1 MVTEQNNSATKTR
14 KSRDITQYL
23 VLTGLIILL
32 NFLSGFYFYRYD
44 LTEDKR
50 YTMAPATRRL
60 LQNLPQPVHVDVY
73 LAGEFPTGFKRL
85 QAAVRETLEE
95 LRIYSSNFSYSFI
108 DPSAGTDLK
117 KRNQLYTNLAL
128 KGIQPTNL
136 FAMEGDKKVEKLV
149 FPGAIV
155 TAAGKEE
162 PVMLLKGNQAASP
175 DERLNQSIEG
185 LEFELASAIR
195 KLASTNRKRIGLV
208 DGHGELN
215 NLEAA
220 DFITS
225 LQKYYDVYR
234 VDLNKVP
241 SLQSLSALIVA
252 RPVRPFRE
260 VEKYKLD
267 QFIMQGGKALFFLD
281 AINVALDSIRPQG
294 YFALPYNLNLDDL
307 LFKYGVRVNANLV
320 QDINSGQIPVVTG
333 RYGNQ
338 PQTQLM
344 NWRYFPL
351 INTFSQHPLTRNL
364 DAVYGKFLSTMDS
377 VRVKSIR
384 KTPLLFTSR
393 YTKILA
399 PPITVS
405 LNEARVNIKPS
416 LYNKGPQAVGY
427 LLEGNFPSLFTNR
440 PLPAGLPA
448 NTSPGVTTGKPTTII
463 VFSDGDL
470 IRNEVNPKNNQPYEL
485 GYDRFMRTRFANK
498 DLVMNAVEYLLDES
512 GLINVRSKQITLR
525 PLDRIRIKEERQRWQ
540 ILNLVGPLILLV
552 FFGIGKYYRRQRKY
566 ARL

>member
-1 MVTEQNNSATKTR
+1 MVTEPNNIPAKSR

-23 VLTGLIILL
+23 VLTGVVILL
-32 NFLSGFYFYRYD
+32 NFLSGFYFFRYD

-50 YTMAPATRRL
+50 YTMAPATRQM
-60 LQNLPQPVHVDVY
+60 LQNLPRPVHVDVY
-73 LAGEFPTGFKRL
+73 LEGEFPTGFKRL

-95 LRIYSSNFSYSFI
+95 FRIYSPNFSYSFI

-155 TAAGKEE
+155 TAGGKEE
-162 PVMLLKGNQAASP
+162 PVMLLKGNQAAST

-208 DGHGELN
+208 DGHGELG

-241 SLQSLSALIVA
+241 SLQTLSALVIA
-252 RPVRPFRE
+252 RPVKPFSE
-260 VEKYKLD
+260 VEKFKLD
-267 QFIMQGGKALFFLD
+267 QYILQGGKAIFFLD
-281 AINVALDSIRPQG
+281 AINAEMDSIRPQG
-294 YFALPYNLNLDDL
+294 YYAFPYNLNLDDL
-307 LFKYGVRVNANLV
+307 LFKYGVRVNANLI
-320 QDINSGQIPVVTG
+320 QDINSGQIPMVTG

-351 INTFSQHPLTRNL
+351 INSFSQHPLTRNL
-364 DAVYGKFLSTMDS
+364 DAVYGKFMSTIDS
-377 VRVKSIR
+377 VRVKGIK
-384 KTPLLFTSR
+384 KTPLLFTSQ

-399 PPITVS
+399 PPITIS
-405 LNEARVNIKPS
+405 LNEARVNIKPQ

-427 LLEGNFPSLFTNR
+427 LLEGSFSSVFTNR
-440 PLPAGLPA
+440 PLPTGLPA
-448 NTSPGVTTGKPTTII
+448 NPTPPIFTGKPAKII

-485 GYDRFMRTRFANK
+485 GYDRYMRTRFANK
-498 DLVMNAVEYLLDES
+498 DLVINAMEYLLDES
-512 GLINVRSKQITLR
+512 GLINVRAKQITLR
-525 PLDRIRIKEERQRWQ
+525 PLDRIRIKEERQQWQ
-540 ILNLVGPLILLV
+540 ILNLVGPLVLLV
-552 FFGIGKYYRRQRKY
+552 LFGIGKYYIRRRKY

>member
-1 MVTEQNNSATKTR
+1 MVNEQNTTAKSR
-14 KSRDITQYL
+14 KSRDITQFL
-23 VLTGLIILL
+23 VLIGVIILL
-32 NFLSGFYFYRYD
+32 NFLSGFYFFRYD

-50 YTMAPATRRL
+50 FTMAPATHQL
-60 LQNLPQPVHVDVY
+60 LHNLPKPVHVDVY
-73 LAGEFPTGFKRL
+73 LEGEFPTGFKRL

-95 LRIYSSNFSYSFI
+95 FRIYGPNFSYSFI

-117 KRNQLYTNLAL
+117 KRNKLYTNLAL

-155 TAAGKEE
+155 TAGGKEE
-162 PVMLLKGNQAASP
+162 PVMLLKGNQAATP

-195 KLASTNRKRIGLV
+195 KLANTKRKRIGLV
-208 DGHGELN
+208 DGHGELS

-234 VDLNKVP
+234 VDINKVP
-241 SLQSLSALIVA
+241 SLETLSALIIA
-252 RPVRPFRE
+252 RPVKPFSE

-281 AINVALDSIRPQG
+281 AINADLDSIGPQG
-294 YFALPYNLNLDDL
+294 YFAFPYNLNLDDL
-307 LFKYGVRVNANLV
+307 LFKYGVRVNADLV

-333 RYGNQ
+333 QYGNQ

-351 INTFSQHPLTRNL
+351 LNTFSQHPLTRNL
-364 DAVYGKFLSTMDS
+364 DAVYGKFVSTLDS
-377 VRVKSIR
+377 VRVKGIK

-393 YTKILA
+393 YTKILV
-399 PPITVS
+399 PPITIS
-405 LNEARVNIKPS
+405 LNEARVNIKPA

-427 LLEGNFPSLFTNR
+427 LLEGNFSSVFTNR
-440 PLPAGLPA
+440 PLPEGLPA
-448 NTSPGVTTGKPTTII
+448 NTLPITTTGKPAKLI
-463 VFSDGDL
+463 VFSDGDF

-485 GYDRFMRTRFANK
+485 GFDRFMRTRFANK

-540 ILNLVGPLILLV
+540 LLNLVGPLIVLV
-552 FFGIGKYYRRQRKY
+552 LFGLGKYYLRRRKY
-566 ARL
+566 AQV

>member
-1 MVTEQNNSATKTR
+1 MVNENSATTTSA
-14 KSRDITQYL
+14 KSKALTQFL
-23 VLTGLIILL
+23 VLTGGIILL
-32 NFLSGFYFYRYD
+32 NILAGFYFFRLD

-50 YTMAPATRRL
+50 YTMAPATRTL
-60 LQNLPQPVHVDVY
+60 LRELPQPVHVDVY
-73 LAGEFPTGFKRL
+73 LEGEFPAGFKRL

-95 LRIYSSNFSYSFI
+95 FRIYAPNFSYSFI
-108 DPSAGTDLK
+108 NPSAGTDIK
-117 KRNQLYTNLAL
+117 KRNQLYNNLAL

-155 TAAGKEE
+155 SANGKEE
-162 PVMLLKGNQAASP
+162 PIMLLKGNQAATA
-175 DERLNQSIEG
+175 DQRLNQSIEG

-195 KLASTNRKRIGLV
+195 KLATTNRKRIGLV

-215 NLEAA
+215 NLEAT

-234 VDLNKVP
+234 VNINKVP
-241 SLQSLSALIVA
+241 SLQTLSALVVA
-252 RPVRPFRE
+252 KPTSAFSE

-267 QFIMQGGKALFFLD
+267 QYIMQGGKALFFLD
-281 AINVALDSIRPQG
+281 AVNVELDSIRPQG
-294 YFALPYNLNLDDL
+294 YVAFPYNLNLDDL

-333 RYGNQ
+333 LYGNQ

-351 INTFSQHPLTRNL
+351 INTFSPHPLTRNL
-364 DAVYGKFLSTMDS
+364 DAVYGKFVSTIDS
-377 VRVKSIR
+377 VRVPGIR

-399 PPITVS
+399 PPITIS
-405 LNEARVNIKPS
+405 LNEARVNIKPA
-416 LYNKGPQAVGY
+416 LYNKGPQAAGY

-440 PLPAGLPA
+440 PLPVGLPA
-448 NTSPGVTTGKPTTII
+448 ATPRGLTTGKPAKII
-463 VFSDGDL
+463 VFSDGDFL
-470 IRNEVNPKNNQPYEL
+470 RNEVNPKTNQPYEL
-485 GYDRFMRTRFANK
+485 GFDRFMRTRFANK
-498 DLVMNAVEYLLDES
+498 DLVMNAVEYLIDNT
-512 GLINVRSKQITLR
+512 GLINVRAKQITLR
-525 PLDRIRIKEERQRWQ
+525 PLDRVRVKDERSRWQ
-540 ILNLVGPLILLV
+540 ALNLLGPLGVLLL
-552 FFGIGKYYRRQRKY
+552 FGLGKYYFRRRKY
-566 ARL
+566 ARI

>member
-1 MVTEQNNSATKTR
+1 MVTEQTNTTTKSR
-14 KSRDITQYL
+14 KSRDITQFL
-23 VLTGLIILL
+23 VLTGVVILL
-32 NFLSGFYFYRYD
+32 NLLSGFYFIRYD

-50 YTMAPATRRL
+50 YTMAPATKQL
-60 LQNLPQPVHVDVY
+60 LQNLPRPVHVDVY
-73 LAGEFPTGFKRL
+73 LEGEFPTGFKRL

-95 LRIYSSNFSYSFI
+95 FRVYSSNFSYSFI

-208 DGHGELN
+208 DGHGELSN
-215 NLEAA
+215 MEAA
-220 DFITS
+220 DFINS

-241 SLQSLSALIVA
+241 SLQTLSALVIA
-252 RPVRPFRE
+252 RPTKPFSE

-267 QFIMQGGKALFFLD
+267 QFIMRGGKALFFID
-281 AINVALDSIRPQG
+281 AVNAELDSIRLQG
-294 YFALPYNLNLDDL
+294 YFALPYTLNLDDL
-307 LFKYGVRVNANLV
+307 LFKYGARVNANLV
-320 QDINSGQIPVVTG
+320 QDINSGQIPIVTG

-351 INTFSQHPLTRNL
+351 INTFSPNPITRNL
-364 DAVYGKFLSTMDS
+364 DAVYGKFVSTIDS
-377 VRVKSIR
+377 VRVKGIK

-393 YTKILA
+393 YTKILT
-399 PPITVS
+399 PPITIS
-405 LNEARVNIKPS
+405 LNEARVNIKPQ
-416 LYNKGPQAVGY
+416 LYNKGPQPVGY
-427 LLEGNFPSLFTNR
+427 LLEGSFTSVFTNR
-440 PLPAGLPA
+440 PLPEGLPA
-448 NTSPGVTTGKPTTII
+448 NTGQGISTGKPAKI
-463 VFSDGDL
+463 VIFSDGDL

-498 DLVMNAVEYLLDES
+498 DLVMNTMEYLLDES

-525 PLDRIRIKEERQRWQ
+525 PLDRIRIKDERQRWQ
-540 ILNLVGPLILLV
+540 ILNLVGPLFLLV
-552 FFGIGKYYRRQRKY
+552 LFGLIKYYLRRRKF
-566 ARL
+566 AKI